1 MQIIVF
7 GLTTCFSLFWSS
19 LAYHALFSSSAVQRF
34 PKPIFRRICLT
45 RSGVLITTPRLG
57 LFQTSVRN
65 SSSIFWHQNASRMFT
80 PSVRQGSY
88 TQTVH
93 HVGRWESRRPFF
105 VPQKKVME
113 SSKLSTQSHSS
124 CWKYVWVCLKIVAK
138 PQKMVGSSSSSY
150 VSSFFFLLLFH
161 GVVYFLS
168 KNSGKKIQQ
177 GPNKVGEGIRRI
189 CL

>member
-1 MQIIVF
+1 
-7 GLTTCFSLFWSS
+7 
-19 LAYHALFSSSAVQRF
+19 
-34 PKPIFRRICLT
+34 
-45 RSGVLITTPRLG
+45 
-57 LFQTSVRN
+57 
-65 SSSIFWHQNASRMFT
+65 
-80 PSVRQGSY
+80 
-88 TQTVH
+88 
-93 HVGRWESRRPFF
+93 
-105 VPQKKVME
+105 
-113 SSKLSTQSHSS
+113 
-124 CWKYVWVCLKIVAK
+124 VAK